1 MAKKLALVFLLG
13 VALIA
18 FSGCASGGGIGGT
31 LHRGWNHIQWHI
43 LGAYKDL
50 VNIHEEVDKYFFNLD
65 IRDPDRY

>member
-1 MAKKLALVFLLG
+1 MGKKIALGIMLLI
-13 VALIA
+13 VVVA
-18 FSGCASGGGIGGT
+18 FSGCAAGGGSV

-50 VNIHEEVDKYFFNLD
+50 VNLHEEIDKYVFNLD